1 MRKRRSL
8 IFLSSF
14 VALVAFFAMTGIASA
29 HEVRPVGPYTFV
41 VGFLNEPAYVNL
53 QNSLDLTICKGAK
66 CEYTVKDGSRVVA
79 NPVEGA
85 EETLKVE
92 VSFGANA
99 PLALEIGPRYANP
112 GKYTGYFQPTQVG
125 AYTFHIFGMLENN
138 TIDEK
143 FTSSP
148 TGFGEVET
156 LTAYPAQQ
164 TASANTTATLQ
175 SQVQQ
180 AQDAANRAN
189 TFGIIGGVVG
199 LLGLILAGVA
209 LVRRPAVAPASA
221 SGTPQRQPVEDL
233 RG

>member
-1 MRKRRSL
+1 MKKRRFPIL
-8 IFLSSF
+8 LSSLF
-14 VALVAFFAMTGIASA
+14 ALVAFFGMTGIASA

-66 CEYTVKDGSRVVA
+66 CEYTVKDGSRVLA

-85 EETLKVE
+85 ETTLRAE
-92 VSFGANA
+92 VSFGGNA
-99 PLALEIGPRYANP
+99 PLVLEIGPRYANP
-112 GKYTGYFQPTQVG
+112 GKYTGYFQPTKVG
-125 AYTFHIFGMLENN
+125 AYTFHIFGTLENN
-138 TIDEK
+138 AIDEK

-156 LTAYPAQQ
+156 LTAYPAAQ
-164 TASANTTATLQ
+164 TSNAADTTLQ
-175 SQVQQ
+175 NQVQQ

-189 TFGIIGGVVG
+189 AFGIIGGIVG
-199 LLGLILAGVA
+199 LLGLVLAGVA
-209 LVRRPAVAPASA
+209 LARKPAVLQASPSA
-221 SGTPQRQPVEDL
+221 TPEPQAVEDL